1 MASLNHHL
9 REVKLTIQ
17 KNPVFFRIAVGFYK
31 NVPLLSFDFLDYF
44 ESLGT
49 IRL

>member
-1 MASLNHHL
+1 MASLKRHL
-9 REVKLTIQ
+9 REVKLMIQ
-17 KNPVFFRIAVGFYK
+17 KKTVFFRIAVGLYK

-44 ESLGT
+44 ESLGM